1 MNQQHLTNEQLID
14 YLHREATPAAD
25 ANALAHLESCAEC
38 RSHYEAEAQLSEVLR
53 GYARDTER
61 ELPQGVVARIWDA
74 VDRAETP
81 VPFWERLTAFVRP
94 AVAVPVAAMLLVATY
109 FGLTTHRTDA
119 APAINAA
126 YYFDDHAALNTTVPL
141 SEGAAIPAS
150 LEHDETGADQR
161 WVAVNAS
168 MTTADAQ

>member
-1 MNQQHLTNEQLID
+1 MNKQHLTNEQLID
-14 YLHREATPAAD
+14 YLHREASPAAD
-25 ANALAHLESCAEC
+25 ASILAHLESCAEC
-38 RSHYEAEAQLSEVLR
+38 SAHYEAEAKLSEVLR
-53 GYARDTER
+53 GYAVESER

-74 VDRAETP
+74 VDRAEAP
-81 VPFWERLTAFVRP
+81 MSIWQRLSASIRP

-119 APAINAA
+119 APTIGAA
-126 YYFDDHAALNTTVPL
+126 YYLDDHAALNSTVPL

-161 WVAVNAS
+161 WVSVSAT